1 MIIDA
6 PALSEP
12 MGVLEERQ
20 PSPCRLHSTVMGVK
34 ISSHWFR
41 ILPLD
46 IPKHESFGVPIIDRG
61 TRRCLQAGLCFPMCS
76 LLPFA
81 QTDSRLVGCYSLRL
95 SCRPARGAT

>member
-12 MGVLEERQ
+12 MGVLAERQ

-46 IPKHESFGVPIIDRG
+46 IPKHESFGVPNIDRG
-61 TRRCLQAGLCFPMCS
+61 TRRCLQAGFRDGAPMPALIKRQSGC
-76 LLPFA
+76 
-81 QTDSRLVGCYSLRL
+81 QRLGQKLN
-95 SCRPARGAT
+95 